1 MIAINSHK
9 FISCIASKY
18 RQFAVCIVKRVRQL
32 SKKNKKKIKM
42 YSPECV
48 VTISNLILSS
58 LILIKHS

>member
-9 FISCIASKY
+9 LLDVLLPSIDSLHCQESKT
-18 RQFAVCIVKRVRQL
+18 AL
-32 SKKNKKKIKM
+32 KNKKKIKM

>member
-32 SKKNKKKIKM
+32 SKKKKIKM

>member
-9 FISCIASKY
+9 LLDVLLPSIDSLHCQESKT
-18 RQFAVCIVKRVRQL
+18 AL
-32 SKKNKKKIKM
+32 KKKKKKIKM